1 MYGCPDLLN
10 KIVMADPAA
19 TSTSETTTPLDIQFA
34 QRALM
39 EADRVMLQFVQTSL
53 SMIAMGVSI
62 YSFFTDVAVNGHE
75 DRIARQ
81 LGLSLL
87 ILGLAVLATGTLSQA
102 RYRFGLMSYE
112 RSLRSNYSAF
122 IPQTYYTAPTFL
134 AAVAL
139 LVIGTVTL
147 ILILRN

>member
-1 MYGCPDLLN
+1 MYACADVFD
-10 KIVMADPAA
+10 KIAMADPAA
-19 TSTSETTTPLDIQFA
+19 TSTSEATSPREIQFA

-62 YSFFTDVAVNGHE
+62 YSFFTDMAVKGHE

-87 ILGLAVLATGTLSQA
+87 ILGLAVLATGIVSQA

-112 RSLRSNYSAF
+112 RSLRSNYAAF
-122 IPQTYYTAPTFL
+122 TPQTYYTAPTFL

-147 ILILRN
+147 ILILRT